1 MLKASVQGADDPE
14 DTSATAASGGH
25 PNEMAT
31 IRATC
36 TECGDVEM
44 TTADVWVR
52 VCDDDDEGTYHFR
65 CPDAPRSV
73 AKPAEPHI
81 VELLLAAGVAWST
94 WSRPAELRE
103 RRSGAPLTH
112 DDLLEFHEMLRRD
125 DWFQRLAETRDE
137 DDDLI

>member
-1 MLKASVQGADDPE
+1 MRVGDTPGALPHPE
-14 DTSATAASGGH
+14 GTRPT
-25 PNEMAT
+25 MAT

-52 VCDDDDEGTYHFR
+52 LCDDDDEGTYHFR
-65 CPDAPRSV
+65 CPMCSTLV

-94 WSRPAELRE
+94 WTRPAELRE
-103 RRSGAPLTH
+103 HRSGAAITH
-112 DDLLEFHEMLRRD
+112 DDLLEFHELLRHD
-125 DWFQRLAETRDE
+125 DWFQRLSQPRLSEGRE
-137 DDDLI
+137 DDDLV

>member
-1 MLKASVQGADDPE
+1 
-14 DTSATAASGGH
+14 
-25 PNEMAT
+25 MAT

-52 VCDDDDEGTYHFR
+52 LCDDDDEGTYHFR
-65 CPDAPRSV
+65 CPMCATLV

-103 RRSGAPLTH
+103 HRSGAPITH
-112 DDLLEFHEMLRRD
+112 DDLLEFHELLRRD
-125 DWFQRLAETRDE
+125 DWFQRLSRPRVTEGRE
-137 DDDLI
+137 DDDLV